1 MGHPVFVP
9 STDPRA
15 AQAGF
20 ERWRS
25 RPELESGRETCSAVF
40 PVDVDTLFTL
50 CFTNSKFMK
59 EFREERKTF
68 GEQAQ
73 QTSDI
78 PPWVLPSITL
88 N

>member
-1 MGHPVFVP
+1 MIAWDLCVA
-9 STDPRA
+9 DARA

-20 ERWRS
+20 QRWRA
-25 RPELESGRETCSAVF
+25 RPELEGGKETCSDLF

-68 GEQAQ
+68 GE
-73 QTSDI
+73 
-78 PPWVLPSITL
+78 
-88 N
+88 

>member
-1 MGHPVFVP
+1 MRITEFLIA
-9 STDPRA
+9 DARA

-20 ERWRS
+20 ERWRAQ
-25 RPELESGRETCSAVF
+25 PELASGKDTCNSVF

-68 GEQAQ
+68 GE
-73 QTSDI
+73 
-78 PPWVLPSITL
+78 
-88 N
+88 

>member
-1 MGHPVFVP
+1 MHDQWSLDTCSVFVL

-68 GEQAQ
+68 GEYNIQYPFDH
-73 QTSDI
+73 S
-78 PPWVLPSITL
+78 
-88 N
+88 